1 MPLIYPRKRYIALP
15 MIARILLIYIACLC
29 PWATHSQSLIFN
41 HLKMAQGL
49 SHASVNAI
57 YQDEFNQI
65 WIATRDGLNRY
76 DGYRMET
83 FRPAIDDVNGI
94 FGNNIPRVTG
104 DKKGRIYIQCMA
116 GLVAYDLKKQTFQV
130 IQRDSIRFIAYGQH
144 KLWIARQNEVN
155 YLTPGDSV
163 IRNYYK
169 LDPGVNVTSIME
181 DSFSNLYVGTQSHG
195 LLLIDGNGRSKVLIR
210 DISVICTIVDKQ
222 QRVWVGTLNN
232 GLYCIDPKGPVTNY
246 TNIVTD
252 KESIP
257 NNYVRA
263 ICQDDMDYFWIGT
276 YGGLARFDP
285 ETRKFRNFNYA
296 SFDNYSIGSSSIWSI
311 IKDTHGL
318 LWVGTFFGGIDIINP
333 EFSFNSYYRPS
344 IDNKGLNSSIV
355 STVAEDEKGDL
366 WIGTDDAGI
375 NYFDR
380 KKGLFSHYTHDP
392 ANPGT
397 ISSNTVKATLID
409 KENNCLWI
417 GMHLGGLNKLDL
429 TTKKV
434 TRINLNT
441 GKPTVDNYVRS
452 VLKWGDNLLL
462 GTHFSVYV
470 YNIKT
475 GMATRLLDKSYTE
488 TNRQIW
494 DMMLSSDSCLWFAT
508 SADVFRYDLRN
519 KSLKKYTYY
528 NRKANIT
535 ENITLATFYE
545 DKKKRVWIGS
555 ANKGIALYD
564 NKQDSLKFLNTANTN
579 IIDNYVLGMNE
590 SPMGYLLIATNK
602 GLSLFDVDKNTFYNY
617 HNDFF
622 PFESLNERS
631 VFRSRSGEI
640 ILCSMNGLLILTER
654 DLMLK
659 PKDYVINLTSLY
671 VNNKLIKPEEEPGI
685 IKQSILYSDKIELN
699 NSHSVLAVEFST
711 SNYIKAVQPEIQY
724 ILEGFDKEW
733 IDMHS
738 NNNLITYTN
747 LNPGTYTLKIK
758 GVNKLT
764 QQDIPVKAI
773 QIIVHPPFYKMW
785 YAYLFY
791 FLLATGLLLLIF
803 YQLKLRTSLKYA
815 HIEKKH
821 IEEMNQYKLRF
832 FTNVSHEI
840 RTPVTL
846 IVTQLDMLLQ
856 RADLSQSIRNRLT
869 NIVRNTNNLKVLIN
883 ELLDFRKQEQGYLQ
897 LKVSEND
904 LVKYIE
910 EIFYSFKDQ
919 ANYKRIHVSF
929 IHSEEVLKM
938 WFDPG
943 QLYKVFFNLL
953 SNALKFTPPNGSVS
967 LRIEKKGDWVTVSV
981 SDTGIGIPMEEIDKL
996 FESFY
1001 QGENALNANI
1011 DPGTG
1016 IGLALV
1022 KSIVDAHGGTISVQS
1037 NEHSGSI
1044 FSVSLPLEPDRVHL
1058 LKAADKTEE
1067 VNYQQALS
1075 LPDEA
1080 FLEEIVRTQPGE
1092 HSTKSIT
1099 ILIIEDN
1106 KELLELL
1113 GNIFS
1118 LIYTVVKTDNGEEGL
1133 KMAIDLKPDIILS
1146 DIMIPGIS
1154 GIELCKRVKTN
1165 LETCHIPVIL
1175 LTARTAAESNLEGLM
1190 AGADDYITK
1199 PFDTKILLSRCNNVI
1214 NNRIILQN
1222 KFRTTPDLDVS
1233 QLAISGP
1240 DQELLNKAIAFIEEN
1255 ISNPDLNIALFANK
1269 MFMGR
1274 SSLFSKIKGI
1284 TGQTPKDFIAT
1295 IRMKRSLAMLNEH
1308 PDKSIAEIALLVG
1321 FNDTSYFI
1329 KMFKQ
1334 HFGVTPKQYKV
1345 NGKV

>member
-1 MPLIYPRKRYIALP
+1 MKRYIAFA
-15 MIARILLIYIACLC
+15 MKTRILLIYITCFLPIAVF
-29 PWATHSQSLIFN
+29 SQSLIFN
-41 HLKMAQGL
+41 HLKIAQGL
-49 SHASVNAI
+49 SHSSVNAI
-57 YQDEFNQI
+57 YQDEFNQM

-76 DGYRMET
+76 DGFKIEV
-83 FRPAIDDVNGI
+83 FRPVVDDVNGI

-104 DKKGRIYIQCMA
+104 DKKGTIYIQCMA
-116 GLVAYDLKKQTFQV
+116 GLVTYDLKKQKFNV
-130 IQRDSIRFIAYGQH
+130 VQRDSIRFIAYG
-144 KLWIARQNEVN
+144 KNRLWIAQQNEVN
-155 YLTPGDSV
+155 YLSQGEAV
-163 IRNYYK
+163 IRHYAR
-169 LDPGVNVTSIME
+169 LDPRYNVTSITE

-195 LLLIDGNGRSKVLIR
+195 LFMIDGNGRSKSLIK
-210 DISVICTIVDKQ
+210 DISVICTVVDKQ
-222 QRVWVGTLNN
+222 QRIWVGTLNN
-232 GLYCIDPKGPVTNY
+232 GLYCIEPNGTIANY
-246 TNIVTD
+246 VNDNRD

-257 NNYVRA
+257 NNYVRT

-285 ETRKFRNFNYA
+285 ETKKFKSFNYA
-296 SFDNYSIGSSSIWSI
+296 SFDAYSIGSSSIWSI

-318 LWVGTFFGGIDIINP
+318 LWIGTFFGGIDIINP

-344 IDNKGLNSSIV
+344 IDNKGLSSSII
-355 STVAEDEKGDL
+355 STAAEDEKGNL
-366 WIGTDDAGI
+366 WIGTDDAGV

-380 KKGLFSHYTHDP
+380 KNGAFTRFTHD
-392 ANPGT
+392 AGNSKT
-397 ISSNTVKATLID
+397 ISSNTIKATLVD

-417 GMHLGGLNKLDL
+417 GMHLGGLNKLNLD
-429 TTKKV
+429 TKQI

-441 GKPTVDNYVRS
+441 GKPAVDNYVRS
-452 VLKWGDNLLL
+452 IVKLGDKLLL
-462 GTHFSVYV
+462 GTHYSVQV
-470 YNIKT
+470 YDIKT
-475 GMATRLLDKSYTE
+475 GTSTRLLDTSYTE

-508 SADVFRYDLRN
+508 SADVFKYNFRT
-519 KSLKKYTYY
+519 KSLKKYIY
-528 NRKANIT
+528 NNNKAKIR

-555 ANKGIALYD
+555 ANKGLGLYE
-564 NKQDSLKFLNTANTN
+564 NKRDSIRFLNTANTN
-579 IIDNYVLGMNE
+579 IIDDYVLGINE
-590 SPMGYLLIATNK
+590 SPIGYLLIATNK

-617 HNDFF
+617 YNDFF

-631 VFRSRSGEI
+631 VFKSRSGEI

-659 PKDYVINLTSLY
+659 PKEYAINLTALY
-671 VNNKLIKPEEEPGI
+671 VNNKLITPEAEPGI
-685 IKQSILYSDKIELN
+685 IKESILYSDKIELN
-699 NSHSVLAVEFST
+699 NSQTVLSVEFST
-711 SNYIKAVQPEIQY
+711 SNYTKALQPDIQY
-724 ILEGFDKEW
+724 ILEGFDQEW
-733 IDMHS
+733 VNMHS

-764 QQDIPVKAI
+764 QQDTPVKSI
-773 QIIVHPPFYKMW
+773 KIVVHPPFYKMW

-791 FLLATGLLLLIF
+791 LLFAIGLLILIF
-803 YQLKLRTSLKYA
+803 YQVKLKTSLKYA

-846 IVTQLDMLLQ
+846 IITQLEMLLQ
-856 RADLSQSIRNRLT
+856 RIDLSQSIRRRLT
-869 NIVRNTNNLKVLIN
+869 NVMRNTNNLKTLIN

-904 LVKYIE
+904 LIKYLE
-910 EIFYSFKDQ
+910 EIFFSFKDQ
-919 ANYKRIHVSF
+919 ANYKQIHVSF
-929 IHSEEVLKM
+929 IHKDDALRM
-938 WFDPG
+938 LFDAG
-943 QLYKVFFNLL
+943 QLYKVFFNLM
-953 SNALKFTPPNGSVS
+953 SNAMKFTPSGGSVS
-967 LRIEKKGDWVTVSV
+967 LQVEKKTDWVTISV
-981 SDTGIGIPMEEIDKL
+981 SDTGTGIKKEEIDKL

-1001 QGENALNANI
+1001 QGENALEASI

-1037 NEHSGSI
+1037 NENSGSI
-1044 FSVSLPLEPDRVHL
+1044 FAVSLPLFPLYTQE
-1058 LKAADKTEE
+1058 ADSDDKPETID
-1067 VNYQQALS
+1067 YQQVLAL
-1075 LPDEA
+1075 PEQA
-1080 FLEEIVRTQPGE
+1080 FLEDIHKKRPVGVSP
-1092 HSTKSIT
+1092 KSIT

-1113 GNIFS
+1113 ENIFA
-1118 LIYTVVKTDNGEEGL
+1118 LIYTVIKTDNGETGL
-1133 KMAIDLKPDIILS
+1133 KMAIEFKPDIILS

-1154 GIELCKRVKTN
+1154 GIELCKRIKTN
-1165 LETCHIPVIL
+1165 LEICHIPVVL

-1199 PFDTKILLSRCNNVI
+1199 PFNTQILITRCNNLV
-1214 NNRIILQN
+1214 NNRIILQ
-1222 KFRTTPDLDVS
+1222 KRFRTSADLDTA
-1233 QLAISGP
+1233 QLANNEN

-1255 ISNPDLNIALFANK
+1255 IGNPDLNISLFANK

-1274 SSLFSKIKGI
+1274 SSLFGKIKGI
-1284 TGQTPKDFIAT
+1284 TGQTPKDFITT
-1295 IRMKRSLAMLNEH
+1295 IRMKKSLVMLKENPSLPVSEV
-1308 PDKSIAEIALLVG
+1308 ATMVG

-1334 HFGVTPKQYKV
+1334 NFGVTPKQYRLS
-1345 NGKV
+1345 GKVVGEG